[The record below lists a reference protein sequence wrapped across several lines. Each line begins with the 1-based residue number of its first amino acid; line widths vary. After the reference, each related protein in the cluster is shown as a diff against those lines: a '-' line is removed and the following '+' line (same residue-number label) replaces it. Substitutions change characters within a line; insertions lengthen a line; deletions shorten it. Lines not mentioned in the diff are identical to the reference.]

1 MYKKKKVKSILLF
14 FTSMFL
20 TVFIFGGGLLLLI
33 CDSIEPDEA
42 VDISPKES
50 DSIRLLFCETD
61 NNLSYEINLD
71 FYKKRLTVKRL
82 EFDNAIY
89 HRKGLSGT
97 LANARSITGDFSSVI
112 CVTETQAAA
121 LVDYS
126 GGYPCDVG
134 EHISSLC
141 GDIGTGYRTL
151 AGINVI
157 SIFKN
162 EKNNRELALEIV
174 ETVALNWCKILSEP
188 RNYFKLLDLTTNNL
202 SYTNYLPVSKI
213 FAEISGYN

>member
-1 MYKKKKVKSILLF
+1 MHKKKKVIGVLMF

-20 TVFIFGGGLLLLI
+20 TIVIFGGGVLMLF
-33 CDSIEPDEA
+33 CDSIEAGEEVNIA
-42 VDISPKES
+42 PKNA
-50 DSIRLLFCETD
+50 DNVRILFCETD

-71 FYKKRLTVKRL
+71 FYKNRLTVKRL

-97 LANARSITGDFSSVI
+97 LASAENITGKFSGAI

-157 SIFKN
+157 NVFKN

-202 SYTNYLPVSKI
+202 SYTNYLPVSEN
-213 FAEISGYN
+213 FAEIGTYT